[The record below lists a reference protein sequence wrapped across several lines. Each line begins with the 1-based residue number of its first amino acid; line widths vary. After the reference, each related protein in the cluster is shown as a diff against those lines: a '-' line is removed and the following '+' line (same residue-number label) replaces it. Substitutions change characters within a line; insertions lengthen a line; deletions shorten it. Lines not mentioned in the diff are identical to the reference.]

1 MRGVLFLGNKESRI
15 AEFPDPEPGPGQVV
29 IEMKAAGIC
38 GSDLHFFRADRE
50 FVASSPRREII
61 PGHEPAGIVHQVGP
75 GVTHLSPGDRVA
87 VLHVL
92 GCYHCSQCLSGYLQ
106 RCKDYR
112 AHGRE
117 LHGAFADYLLTEA
130 GSVVPLP
137 DWASFAEGAIAACA
151 GSTGFWNALE
161 LQPSG
166 KDTVVVLGLGP
177 VGLCAA
183 ITCKAL
189 GAFVVGVEPIA
200 ERRELAAK
208 LGITQTIDPTA
219 EEVAAGLR
227 RFSGESRASLAIEAS
242 GSWEAQRSL
251 HTLLIPGGKAMLL
264 GIGHWKPAFV
274 QWEMGRAEITLIARR
289 VFPIQAMYELF
300 AFLERR
306 DLRFD
311 AMVTDR
317 YSLEEAQQ
325 GLLAAERAT
334 SGKVMI
340 EW

>member
-1 MRGVLFLGNKESRI
+1 MRGVLFLGDRESRM
-15 AEFPDPEPGPGQVV
+15 AEFPDPVPGPGQVV

-61 PGHEPAGIVHQVGP
+61 PGHEPAGVVHQVGP
-75 GVTHLSPGDRVA
+75 GVMHLAPGDRVA

-92 GCYHCSQCLSGYLQ
+92 GCYRCSQCLSGYFQ
-106 RCKDYR
+106 RCKEYR

-137 DWASFAEGAIAACA
+137 EWASFAEGAIAACA
-151 GSTGFWNALE
+151 GSTGFWNSLE

-166 KDTVVVLGLGP
+166 KDTVVVFGLGP
-177 VGLCAA
+177 VGLSAA
-183 ITCKAL
+183 ITCQAL
-189 GAFVVGVEPIA
+189 GAFVVGVEPVP
-200 ERRELAAK
+200 ERRELAAQ
-208 LGITQTIDPTA
+208 LGITRTLDPRA
-219 EEVAAGLR
+219 EEVTAGLQR
-227 RFSGESRASLAIEAS
+227 LTGESRASLAIEAS
-242 GSWEAQRSL
+242 GNWEVQRSL
-251 HTLLIPGGKAMLL
+251 HTLLVPGGKAMLL

-274 QWEMGRAEITLIARR
+274 QWELGRAEITLIGRR
-289 VFPIQAMYELF
+289 VFPIQAMHELF
-300 AFLERR
+300 AFLKRH

-311 AMVTDR
+311 RMVTHR
-317 YSLEEAQQ
+317 YPLEEAQK
-325 GLLAAERAT
+325 GLLAAEGAT
-334 SGKVMI
+334 SGKVLI